1 MKKNTNRYNE
11 DFKTEI
17 IRLVREENRPV
28 SRIVKDFGVNDQ
40 TIRNWLKQSKDKQ
53 DPDRMRIAELETELK
68 ETKKKIAD
76 QEVTIDILKKATAI
90 FVQHNRK

>member
-53 DPDRMRIAELETELK
+53 
-68 ETKKKIAD
+68 
-76 QEVTIDILKKATAI
+76 
-90 FVQHNRK
+90 